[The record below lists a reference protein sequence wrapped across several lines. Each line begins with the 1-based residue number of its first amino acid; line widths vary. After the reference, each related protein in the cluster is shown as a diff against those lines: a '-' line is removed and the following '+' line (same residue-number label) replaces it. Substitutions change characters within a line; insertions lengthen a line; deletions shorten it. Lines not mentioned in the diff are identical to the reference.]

1 MVLIRGA
8 NGNFCAGGDFAEV
21 ERLRGEGPAALSSLF
36 EAFRRACDAIAA
48 VEVPVV
54 AAVEGVAAAGG
65 FELMQ
70 AADIVLVSD
79 DARIAD
85 NHVRFGM
92 IPGGGSTQRLPRL
105 VGRQQALGLL
115 LSGERLSGA
124 DAARLG
130 LAYHSFPASE
140 FDDETERFVATMAGR
155 ERSAL
160 VAIKRLVV
168 SGMQKPLAA
177 GIGRR
182 ARRGRRTHQPRS
194 RPQRCVGVQP
204 TRRKPVTSSVTKI
217 GSTTP
222 IALDVDGGIARLR
235 LNRPEVSNGLNVE
248 LLKSLHEAILACH
261 ADPKVRVVLLTG
273 EGRNFCAGGDIHT
286 FESKGADLP
295 DYLREATAWLQLAS
309 AALIQLRVPVVTA
322 VQGFAAG
329 GGGLGLVC
337 ASDIVVAA
345 ESAKFFSGAVRVG
358 MAPDGGVSVT
368 LTQLVGL
375 RQALRIV
382 LTNPTLTA
390 AEALAIGLIT
400 EVAADDELQSRAE
413 EIAEQ
418 LVALPTQALSAS
430 KRLVWNGVG
439 ASVEQRLAEE
449 ARTVSELSGTAD
461 ALEGLRAVIERRPP
475 RFQ

>member
-1 MVLIRGA
+1 MRG
-8 NGNFCAGGDFAEV
+8 
-21 ERLRGEGPAALSSLF
+21 LF
-36 EAFRRACDAIAA
+36 TAFRRACDAIAR
-48 VEVPVV
+48 VDVPVV
-54 AAVEGVAAAGG
+54 VAVEGVAMAGG

-85 NHVRFGM
+85 HHIKFGM

-105 VGRQQALGLL
+105 VGRQTALGLL
-115 LSGERLSGA
+115 LSGDKLSGL
-124 DAARLG
+124 DAVRLG
-130 LAYHSFPASE
+130 LAYKSFPADD
-140 FDDETERFVATMAGR
+140 FDDGVERFVT
-155 ERSAL
+155 AL
-160 VAIKRLVV
+160 AARQRDAVVAIKRLVRA
-168 SGMQKPLAA
+168 GLRGAA
-177 GIGRR
+177 GRRIGRR
-182 ARRGRRTHQPRS
+182 DRCRRRTYRRRRPRGIRQVRS
-194 RPQRCVGVQP
+194 PWMTTVNA
-204 TRRKPVTSSVTKI
+204 TAPV
-217 GSTTP
+217 
-222 IALDVDGGIARLR
+222 ALDVDGDGLARLR
-235 LNRPEVSNGLNVE
+235 LNRPEASNGLNVE
-248 LLKSLHEAILACH
+248 LLKALHDAILRCH

-295 DYLREATAWLQLAS
+295 DYLREATAWLQLATS
-309 AALIQLRVPVVTA
+309 ALIQLRVPVVAA

-358 MAPDGGVSVT
+358 MAPDGGSSVT

-375 RQALRIV
+375 RQALRIL

-390 AEALAIGLIT
+390 AEACDIGLIT
-400 EVAADDELQSRAE
+400 EVASDDELASRAT
-413 EIAEQ
+413 EIATA
-418 LVALPTQALSAS
+418 LVAQPTQALSAT
-430 KRLVWNGVG
+430 KRLVWGGVG

-461 ALEGLRAVIERRPP
+461 ALEGLRAVIERRKPKFTG
-475 RFQ
+475 R